1 MIYINDA
8 ITVNQSDNIQ
18 KLIGKQFEYF
28 KQDEFLFTN
37 EVYGIVGFCIENEYY
52 TITNFTEIRD
62 YFGSKEDVGV
72 FKFQPANPED
82 IHSYVQ
88 GKKMIIMP
96 INSKISKI
104 TVINEHQRLF
114 KNSIQI
120 YDVQLT
126 RGIIF
131 EFCDGLEISFE
142 KDIWLSEDI
151 TIRKGHNLIDK
162 ISPTDT
168 GGWDSGFNFNYD
180 RQSIVFE

>member
-8 ITVNQSDNIQ
+8 ITVNHSGTMQ
-18 KLIGKQFEYF
+18 KLIRKQFEYF

-37 EVYGIVGFCIENEYY
+37 DVYGIVGFCIENDYY
-52 TITNFTEIRD
+52 TLTNFTEVRD
-62 YFGSKEDVGV
+62 YFGSKEDVGI

-88 GKKMIIMP
+88 GNEMIKMP
-96 INSKISKI
+96 INSKISRI
-104 TVINEHQRLF
+104 TLINEHQRLF

-131 EFCDGLEISFE
+131 KLCDGLEISFE

-162 ISPTDT
+162 ISHIDT
-168 GGWDSGFNFNYD
+168 EGWDDEYNFVYD